1 MIEAID
7 RALWMTGN
15 DDYDGLPPDG
25 FWEKEAEAERQR
37 ERLIAHHCVVDHLA
51 HELAD
56 AANGDP
62 TAMSFAIASVQRHA
76 LAKGEVRLSIGDR
89 DRLLTLLMQTRTAIL
104 SFVHARHGN
113 HHLPFAASAIDAIA
127 ALVVMWSEDHPW
139 DDRPKELRRDVQ
151 CRARW
156 LRNEMH
162 NISVEAQYRR
172 QKSDRALQ
180 IVGDLQTQ
188 ALERRYG

>member
-25 FWEKEAEAERQR
+25 FWEEQAEAERQR
-37 ERLIAHHCVVDHLA
+37 DQLIGHHCVVDHLA
-51 HELAD
+51 HELAEAASGD
-56 AANGDP
+56 A
-62 TAMSFAIASVQRHA
+62 TAISFAIATVQRYA
-76 LAKGEVRLSIGDR
+76 LAKEEVRLSLGDR
-89 DRLLTLLMQTRTAIL
+89 DRLLTLLMQARTAIL
-104 SFVHARHGN
+104 SLVRARHGN
-113 HHLPFAASAIDAIA
+113 HHLPFAASAIDAVA
-127 ALVVMWSEDHPW
+127 ALIVMWSEAQAW

-162 NISVEAQYRR
+162 NISVEAQYRQ

-180 IVGDLQTQ
+180 IVSDLQVQ